1 MRKYPSIHGL
11 KWLQTEANSCM
22 TEIDGKWVPAR
33 PMGLCSIRDRF
44 RIAWHVFTGKLDALR
59 WPEGQ

>member
-22 TEIDGKWVPAR
+22 TEIDGKWVPA
-33 PMGLCSIRDRF
+33 P
-44 RIAWHVFTGKLDALR
+44 AGK
-59 WPEGQ
+59 